1 MINYAPFPPEL
12 LNPRSGGNLTPVN
25 GTIILSWNCTDV
37 DNDLDS
43 FEIYLDNLNATT
55 LIKSVPYETLT
66 TEIEVNVENGKNY
79 YWLTGKFINLD
90 KGKDT
95 DQWAL
100 SNGYVSIVPTMYD
113 MTSYPEIDEISKWN
127 LK

>member
-1 MINYAPFPPEL
+1 MKF
-12 LNPRSGGNLTPVN
+12 
-25 GTIILSWNCTDV
+25 ILS
-37 DNDLDS
+37 
-43 FEIYLDNLNATT
+43 
-55 LIKSVPYETLT
+55 LIICSSVAGDCMPPFDWKETFDKRQ
-66 TEIEVNVENGKNY
+66 NPNGKNY

-100 SNGYVSIVPTMYD
+100 SNGYISIVPTMYD